1 MGHNIA
7 ILSIKLQRE
16 DMDSLLWLS
25 RLISYDTT
33 SHRSNL
39 SLIHDVEA
47 WLMSNG
53 IESYLTY
60 DESGEKAN
68 LIATIPGNKQSEQG
82 GLMLSG
88 HTDVVPVDSQTWK
101 TNPFVAT
108 PLEDKIYGRGT
119 CDMKGFLAVMLSLVP
134 EFKNMS
140 LAKPIYLALS
150 YDEEVGCHGAAK
162 FIPELIKKNIKPEA
176 CIVGEPTNM
185 DVVSAHKGITVF
197 HCVIQGL
204 AAHSSLTPKG
214 CNAIEYSAKLITYIR
229 ALADELKQNGPFD
242 ADFDVPFTSISTNKI
257 AGGIANNI
265 VPEHCEFWFEC
276 RYLPQ
281 MSWQM
286 VYEKIQNYIQ
296 KELQPQ
302 MQKEFPKASI
312 TLQALASVPA
322 FSASDNSPIISS
334 AREALANNKVHK
346 VAYATEAGL
355 FEKANIPT
363 IICGPGSIEQ
373 AHKPDEFI
381 TLDQLRQCE
390 NFLRLIVK
398 KICVYK

>member
-1 MGHNIA
+1 
-7 ILSIKLQRE
+7 
-16 DMDSLLWLS
+16 MDSLLWLS
-25 RLISYDTT
+25 RLVSYDTT

-39 SLIHDVEA
+39 SLIHDVCA
-47 WLMSNG
+47 WLTSYD

-60 DESGEKAN
+60 DASGEKAN
-68 LIATIPGNKQSEQG
+68 LIATIPGRGQDKKG

-88 HTDVVPVDSQTWK
+88 HTDVVPVDGQTWK

-108 PLEDKIYGRGT
+108 PIDDKIYGRGT

-134 EFKNMS
+134 EFKKMA

-162 FIPELIKKNIKPEA
+162 FIPELIKKNITPSA

-185 DVVSAHKGITVF
+185 NLVSAHKGITVF
-197 HCVIQGL
+197 HCVIQGF

-214 CNAIEYSAKLITYIR
+214 CNAIEYSAKLIAYIR
-229 ALADELKQNGPFD
+229 SLADELKQNGPFD
-242 ADFDVPFTSISTNKI
+242 ADFDVPFTSLSTNKI

-265 VPEHCEFWFEC
+265 VPEQCEFWFEC

-281 MSWQM
+281 MSWQ
-286 VYEKIQNYIQ
+286 VVNEKIQYYIQ
-296 KELQPQ
+296 HNLQPQ
-302 MQKEFPKASI
+302 MQKEYPQASI

-322 FSASDNSPIISS
+322 FSADEKTSIICC
-334 AREALANNKVHK
+334 AREIVADDKVHK

-381 TLDQLRQCE
+381 MIDQLRQCE
-390 NFLRLIVK
+390 NFLRLIAK
-398 KICVYK
+398 KMCG